1 MISYYKLKNAEVLNY
16 SNNGIRNLRKQTK
29 GYSRSRTMR
38 LRIVLR
44 EQKKNIE
51 NIPRSKGV
59 ICEMWMKQRIKE
71 VLCFRVFKISGER
84 RKLLFVA

>member
-1 MISYYKLKNAEVLNY
+1 
-16 SNNGIRNLRKQTK
+16 
-29 GYSRSRTMR
+29 MR

-44 EQKKNIE
+44 EPKKKKKNIE

-84 RKLLFVA
+84 EKKAFVCCVSCLVAVGTGQGTVS

>member
-1 MISYYKLKNAEVLNY
+1 
-16 SNNGIRNLRKQTK
+16 
-29 GYSRSRTMR
+29 MR

-84 RKLLFVA
+84 ERDKKAFVCCVSCLVAVGTGQGTVS